1 MDYSCLPGNA
11 DLEVTPSDDPT
22 HAPPGF
28 SLITSISSFD
38 NTTLRKQSLSKTFSH
53 PGLLHAFEAE
63 GTSPSL
69 SLLAA
74 RRPSITRVSS
84 CPPAIQA
91 SSEETEP
98 TERSQEKRYAPCP
111 RTGANMPHPSLPSR
125 QELLVLMT
133 DVESPAT
140 ENSEEM
146 VDSDGSSNDGS
157 GTDDGGAEAM
167 AMRSLAKHFST
178 SVQQSSVASVPPVA
192 ETQPEILSAISDA
205 GIRLDDEENN
215 EQLSE
220 CGSSSYIKLGTATST
235 PSEYTGASQPV
246 HQKEK
251 TPEKSRAGSY
261 VQLSTAAQGSMPQDQ
276 AKGSNIF
283 QSSSTVHSTVG
294 CPRFPAPSL
303 QSPAGKE
310 AATRCSSSEPCSQD
324 SEHQTPLKTEMS
336 PYEKHPKMKET
347 SYDVKDVGFVS
358 SPCKS
363 PDELLGSLSSG
374 RIQKE
379 MGSVALTEL
388 LTDIED
394 GSFEERSSPLITDLQ
409 EESEDDHPDFR
420 GFAELSLGQF
430 SHPISNVGLELNE
443 ISEQPSIPEEEH
455 SQPCADGEQDSAKVS
470 SDYINNQPPREHSRQ
485 EESTLSED
493 SQLSL
498 GTFCHPT
505 SNVGLDFNTMSEQ
518 SFPVLEEEHSHYSS
532 QPHADIE
539 MDNSKVSKGF
549 ISDEELH
556 EHSQQEN
563 GTLSEESQLSLGKC
577 SHPLSLGLTMVSEG
591 SLPVF
596 EEEHS
601 HYSAQA
607 CDDLE
612 LDGAKVCTD
621 YISHHELHGL
631 NRQEDSTLPEENQG
645 DNSSP
650 VLDPFGFC
658 RNTSTSVNPSMTE
671 EICSLLPGL
680 TNNTTY
686 EEESDQENEDAAINS
701 DIELDSLSGPVGYSP
716 GNVEV
721 LRSPFLMFDQG
732 QEKLEMKEFSLNNLS
747 KENLKST
754 RFPVFND
761 DHFLTRE
768 ISSLCS
774 NQLDDALS
782 EDGCSLNGDQE
793 AEGGTQGSIWVDPSY
808 KEMGGRKGKF

>member
-1 MDYSCLPGNA
+1 MDYSCLPGNV

-22 HAPPGF
+22 HALPGF

-38 NTTLRKQSLSKTFSH
+38 NTTVRKQSLSKTFSH

-63 GTSPSL
+63 GTSPSH

-74 RRPSITRVSS
+74 RRPSISRVSS

-98 TERSQEKRYAPCP
+98 TERQKRYAPCP
-111 RTGANMPHPSLPSR
+111 STGANMPHPSLPSR
-125 QELLVLMT
+125 QELPIFMT

-178 SVQQSSVASVPPVA
+178 SVPQSSVASVPPVA
-192 ETQPEILSAISDA
+192 ETQPEMLSAISDA
-205 GIRLDDEENN
+205 DIRLDNEEDSD
-215 EQLSE
+215 QLSE

-235 PSEYTGASQPV
+235 PSEYTKASQPV
-246 HQKEK
+246 HHKEMK
-251 TPEKSRAGSY
+251 PEKSRAGSY

-276 AKGSNIF
+276 AKGSNILH
-283 QSSSTVHSTVG
+283 SSITVHSTVG
-294 CPRFPAPSL
+294 GPRVPAASL
-303 QSPAGKE
+303 QSPAGNE

-324 SEHQTPLKTEMS
+324 SEHQTPLNTEMS
-336 PYEKHPKMKET
+336 PYQKHPKMKET
-347 SYDVKDVGFVS
+347 SHDFKDVGFVS

-374 RIQKE
+374 RIQKD
-379 MGSVALTEL
+379 MGSLALTAPSLTEL
-388 LTDIED
+388 LPDIED

-409 EESEDDHPDFR
+409 EESENDHPDFR
-420 GFAELSLGQF
+420 GFAELSLGKF

-455 SQPCADGEQDSAKVS
+455 SQPCADVEQDSAKVS

-498 GTFCHPT
+498 GAFSHPT

-518 SFPVLEEEHSHYSS
+518 SFSVPEEDHSHYSS
-532 QPHADIE
+532 QPCVDME

-549 ISDEELH
+549 ISNEELD

-563 GTLSEESQLSLGKC
+563 VTLSEESQLSLGKL
-577 SHPLSLGLTMVSEG
+577 SHPLSLGLTMMPEG
-591 SLPVF
+591 SHPVF

-621 YISHHELHGL
+621 YISHRELHGL

-645 DNSSP
+645 VNNSP
-650 VLDPFGFC
+650 VLDPFGFY
-658 RNTSTSVNPSMTE
+658 RNTSTSLNLSMTV
-671 EICSLLPGL
+671 
-680 TNNTTY
+680 
-686 EEESDQENEDAAINS
+686 EESDQENEDAAINS
-701 DIELDSLSGPVGYSP
+701 DIEPDSSCGPVGY
-716 GNVEV
+716 
-721 LRSPFLMFDQG
+721 SPFLMFDQG
-732 QEKLEMKEFSLNNLS
+732 QENLEMKEFSLNNLS

-761 DHFLTRE
+761 DHFLTQE

-793 AEGGTQGSIWVDPSY
+793 AEGGTQGTIWVDPGY